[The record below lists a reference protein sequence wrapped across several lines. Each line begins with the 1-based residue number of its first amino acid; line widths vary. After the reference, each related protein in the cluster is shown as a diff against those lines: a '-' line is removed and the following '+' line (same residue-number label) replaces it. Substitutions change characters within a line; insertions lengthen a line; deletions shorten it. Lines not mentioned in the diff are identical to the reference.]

1 MATALFYS
9 KIDNTILDVASDVV
23 SLRGNELKLVNGLIS
38 GWDQEETGIIISDDI
53 EMYEDVV
60 YHNTNTVEEPHMVE
74 YRVRKVKHGEDILNV
89 GDPIPDIA
97 DRTSEFVIVNDMNDR
112 IADIELMLAEILLGG
127 I

>member
-9 KIDNTILDVASDVV
+9 KIDNTILDVAGDVV

-38 GWDQEETGIIISDDI
+38 GWDQEEMGIIISDDI

-60 YHNTNTVEEPHMVE
+60 YYNTNTEEEPHMVE

-89 GDPIPDIA
+89 GDPIPYITDI
-97 DRTSEFVIVNDMNDR
+97 TSKFVIVNDMNDR
-112 IADIELMLAEILLGG
+112 IADLELLLAEILLGG